1 VEVGVGS
8 VGSEVIGFGAVC
20 KPLLNAVNHAA
31 DHGEG
36 DLGCLEE
43 VAEY

>member
-1 VEVGVGS
+1 
-8 VGSEVIGFGAVC
+8 
-20 KPLLNAVNHAA
+20 LNAVDHAA